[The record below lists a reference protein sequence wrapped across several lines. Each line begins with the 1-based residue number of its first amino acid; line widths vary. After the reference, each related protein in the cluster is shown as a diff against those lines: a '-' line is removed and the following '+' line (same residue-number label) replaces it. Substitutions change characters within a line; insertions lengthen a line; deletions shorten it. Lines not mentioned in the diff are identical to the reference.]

1 MMTNERKIQI
11 WDIVKDNLINKRHRQ
26 LICNVIGDLALEQ
39 IITIEEYS
47 ELTNFITE
55 YLKNNEHVVILQ
67 NNNYLIVRLL
77 FNINDLESRVNW
89 IDKQIQLLK

>member
-1 MMTNERKIQI
+1 MTNARKIQI

-26 LICNVIGDLALEQ
+26 LICNAIGDLALEQ
-39 IITIEEYS
+39 IITIGEYS
-47 ELTNFITE
+47 ELTNFITD

-67 NNNYLIVRLL
+67 NNNSIVRLL
-77 FNINDLESRVNW
+77 FNINDLESRINW